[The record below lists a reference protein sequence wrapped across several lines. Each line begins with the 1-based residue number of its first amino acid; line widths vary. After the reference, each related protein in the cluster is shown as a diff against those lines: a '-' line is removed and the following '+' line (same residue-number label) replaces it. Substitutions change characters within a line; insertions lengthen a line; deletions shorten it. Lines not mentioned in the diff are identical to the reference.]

1 MAFQWIGKQIN
12 WVVWK
17 RVLAEH
23 PGLLPLFDPGQE
35 AVLEKAC
42 EDHPKLRDAVK
53 RFGPPPKAL
62 LDEIHNGTTG
72 GSALQSWRRGG
83 RLPPINRAQALS
95 KEQMQGFFADGYVHL
110 KGVIPTALVHRAL
123 QHINAC
129 FGRGMVDRSVPMLT
143 GLPPAEAS
151 SPHIM
156 DLFLDPTSA
165 LSTACQSLLGQGN
178 VRVPHGAQVAVRF
191 PLPPLADVAGS
202 AKGPG
207 GKAWHVDGFGQN
219 QHSPFTLLVGVCLSP
234 TPRPLM
240 GNFAVHPGAH
250 WTLQDAVRRHVSE
263 GASFFS
269 AMDQEQRKPDLGP
282 PVEVLMEPGDVV
294 LAHQKLPHLG
304 EENRSPFIRYQVY
317 FRIHHVHH
325 ETLRD
330 RWLDDLMLPFDGV
343 RAAMA

>member
-263 GASFFS
+263 VQLRSEEARLMTCTRRDVALHSSCHKYTMFIGRRSSRAHDSTCTQIS
-269 AMDQEQRKPDLGP
+269 MVTLSVSIWLGP
-282 PVEVLMEPGDVV
+282 LDCR
-294 LAHQKLPHLG
+294 K
-304 EENRSPFIRYQVY
+304 
-317 FRIHHVHH
+317 VH
-325 ETLRD
+325 
-330 RWLDDLMLPFDGV
+330 PPN
-343 RAAMA
+343 

>member
-1 MAFQWIGKQIN
+1 MFRSWHGGPIRSDAD
-12 WVVWK
+12 
-17 RVLAEH
+17 RVATGRSIVPAH
-23 PGLLPLFDPGQE
+23 HGPLFGSHIG
-35 AVLEKAC
+35 AVDC
-42 EDHPKLRDAVK
+42 VCHK
-53 RFGPPPKAL
+53 R
-62 LDEIHNGTTG
+62 TG
-72 GSALQSWRRGG
+72 WHIQLVVRR
-83 RLPPINRAQALS
+83 RRVQC
-95 KEQMQGFFADGYVHL
+95 
-110 KGVIPTALVHRAL
+110 TALCKQLSHMPGTAGLRGACVVHAPLTRRAL
-123 QHINAC
+123 V
-129 FGRGMVDRSVPMLT
+129 RR
-143 GLPPAEAS
+143 
-151 SPHIM
+151 
-156 DLFLDPTSA
+156 
-165 LSTACQSLLGQGN
+165 CQSLLGQGN